1 MWDYTDK
8 LKEYFANPRNVGEIE
23 NPDGVGEAGSLAC
36 GDALKFMFKLDQH
49 NIIKEA
55 KFQTFGCAS
64 AIASASALTEM
75 VIGKTPEEAVQITNR
90 DIADYLGGLPEE
102 KMHCSVMGREAL
114 EAAIAYSKGID
125 SNKKL
130 EGEIICKCFGITDK
144 EIARVIRENNLT
156 TVSDVTHY
164 TKAGGGCESCH
175 PKIESLIAAAHGQDL
190 KEAVRQQ
197 IPHKRVLSNI
207 QRMKLIEETIEREI
221 RPSLRTDGGD
231 IDLVDI
237 EGTKVIVTLRGACTA
252 CPSSGF
258 TLKGLVQAKLREFV
272 SDDIEVMVES

>member
-1 MWDYTDK
+1 MWNYTDK

-23 NPDGVGEAGSLAC
+23 NPDGLGEVGSLAC
-36 GDALKFMFKLDQH
+36 GDALKFMFRLDE
-49 NIIKEA
+49 NNKIKEA

-125 SNKKL
+125 IKKQL
-130 EGEIICKCFGITDK
+130 EGEVICKCFGITDK
-144 EIARVIRENNLT
+144 EIERVVRDNNLT

-164 TKAGGGCESCH
+164 TKAGGGCEACH
-175 PKIESLIAAAHGQDL
+175 PKIDAIIAAVHGKGI
-190 KEAVRQQ
+190 KEPVPQQ
-197 IPHKRVLSNI
+197 IAHKPKLSNI

-221 RPSLRTDGGD
+221 RPALRSDGGD
-231 IDLVDI
+231 IDLLDI
-237 EGTKVIVTLRGACTA
+237 EGTRVMVTLRGACTS

-272 SDDIEVMVES
+272 SDDIDVVVKS